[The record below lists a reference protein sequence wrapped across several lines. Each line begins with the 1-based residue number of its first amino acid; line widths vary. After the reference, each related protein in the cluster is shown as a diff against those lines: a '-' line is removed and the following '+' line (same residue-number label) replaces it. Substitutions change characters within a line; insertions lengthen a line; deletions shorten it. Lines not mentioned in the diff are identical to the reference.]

1 MGTQEEQEVGATPT
15 RGWYR
20 YRTGRESDG
29 VLTPASRSSPSELG
43 SILSASD
50 DDSRPATKRE
60 VELLQV
66 RIKGMFS
73 NLRAALNDEVQRRD
87 TVDTLVA
94 GQIETL
100 QSQLPALNSQ
110 LTALNTQLQF
120 QQGALASSR
129 DQAER
134 HGDDMFKMM
143 NDLHDTI
150 ANIRST
156 PPPTTTTTVAE
167 GQLVQPTRPTVT
179 PGTSLLREV
188 IHADAEDSLHARI
201 ESLHE
206 AITASMSDL
215 RGQVLTANDQLS
227 AGLQE
232 QLQELNDKVEAVE
245 SATATAVAEA
255 ATAAAMIIAVD
266 GTAQEAVARLSE
278 ADQRSD
284 PWSDWDILQAKS
296 SMN

>member
-29 VLTPASRSSPSELG
+29 ALTPASRSSPSELG

-50 DDSRPATKRE
+50 DDSRPVTKRE

-110 LTALNTQLQF
+110 LTALNAQLQF

-156 PPPTTTTTVAE
+156 PPLTTTTTAAG
-167 GQLVQPTRPTVT
+167 GQQAQPTRPTIP
-179 PGTSLLREV
+179 PGISL
-188 IHADAEDSLHARI
+188 
-201 ESLHE
+201 
-206 AITASMSDL
+206 
-215 RGQVLTANDQLS
+215 
-227 AGLQE
+227 
-232 QLQELNDKVEAVE
+232 
-245 SATATAVAEA
+245 
-255 ATAAAMIIAVD
+255 
-266 GTAQEAVARLSE
+266 
-278 ADQRSD
+278 
-284 PWSDWDILQAKS
+284 
-296 SMN
+296 